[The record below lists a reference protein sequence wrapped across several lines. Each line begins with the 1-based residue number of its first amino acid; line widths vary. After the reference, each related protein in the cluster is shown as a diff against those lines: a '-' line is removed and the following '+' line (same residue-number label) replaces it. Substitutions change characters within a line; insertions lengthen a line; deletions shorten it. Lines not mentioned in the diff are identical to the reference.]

1 MGLDVFGRIKD
12 IVSANVDD
20 LLSKAED
27 PEKMADQ
34 MVRKYE
40 DAMKDL
46 LGSTASIKAAAKESK
61 QQLDNCEAEIK
72 KYTTYAEKALMDHNE
87 EKARQAIQLKQDK
100 ESLRATLETSYLTVK
115 LQAEKAELDYRKL
128 ADGLEKTKA
137 RAQAMK
143 NTVKAAKV
151 RNLGE
156 DAHSRSSNTAFS
168 VQDKFEK
175 LEAKASKMLNEAE
188 AKEELLHQSGAA
200 AELDALYGERADA
213 SIDKELQAMKEK
225 MGL

>member
-46 LGSTASIKAAAKESK
+46 LGSTASIKASAKDAK
-61 QQLDNCEAEIK
+61 LQLDNCDAEIK
-72 KYTTYAEKALMDHNE
+72 KYTTYAEKALIDGND
-87 EKARQAIQLKQDK
+87 EKARQAISLKQDK
-100 ESLRATLETSYLTVK
+100 EALRTTLEKSYMTVK
-115 LQAEKAELDYRKL
+115 AQAEKAEIDYRKL
-128 ADGLEKTKA
+128 CDGLEKTKA
-137 RAQAMK
+137 RALAMK

-151 RNLGE
+151 RNMGE
-156 DAHSRSSNTAFS
+156 DAHSRSSSAAS
-168 VQDKFEK
+168 GVLDKFDK
-175 LEAKASKMLNEAE
+175 LEAKANRMLNEAE
-188 AKEELLHQSGAA
+188 AKEELLQHSSAA
-200 AELDALYGERADA
+200 AELDTLYGKQSD
-213 SIDKELQAMKEK
+213 SCIDDELRAMKEK
-225 MGL
+225 LGL